1 MDNVI
6 IADRYGKELRTAI
19 FTSYDIEVGDEDNTF
34 EFLIK
39 RQEYE
44 QVTAYQRAYIPGT
57 EYGGLVRRWETN
69 TKQGTITIGG
79 LTWRGMLKHKII
91 SPPQGADYAT
101 SSGELNSII
110 RARIE
115 EAFPFD
121 QGNLSATKI
130 IKGSSVDTGVTL
142 PHVWMFERYCTLLD
156 GLEKMLKSVNYKLD
170 IQYDQEERMAV
181 VSAVPIINYSQSVDF
196 SSDMQVNYHVKQIQD
211 GVNHLV
217 CLGEGEL
224 KDRVVINLWLNS
236 DGSIDGEYFFDVIS
250 GYENEIA
257 EVYDYAG
264 ASREDLIT
272 SGVQRLRDI
281 GELSTYEIE
290 ISGSLDIA
298 IGDIVGGRD
307 YLSGLYL
314 TAPVAGKI
322 IRWNKG
328 FRTIEYRVSHN
339 VYLAEADEP
348 DMTFLSSGN
357 LLKGGKED
365 VPPVDYL
372 NKYIPDEVEAE
383 PAEEVEEE

>member
-19 FTSYDIEVGDEDNTF
+19 FTSYDIEVGDEDNSF
-34 EFLIK
+34 EVLIK

-44 QVTAYQRAYIPGT
+44 QVTAYQRLYIPGT

-79 LTWRGMLKHKII
+79 ITWRGMLKHKII
-91 SPPQGADYAT
+91 APPTGADYAT

-115 EAFPFD
+115 DAFPFD
-121 QGNLSATKI
+121 NTNLSATRI
-130 IKGSSVDTGVTL
+130 IKGSSESTGVTM
-142 PHVWMFERYCTLLD
+142 PHTWYFERYCTVLD
-156 GLEKMLKSVNYKLD
+156 GLEKMLRSVGYRLD
-170 IQYDQEERMAV
+170 IQYDQEEKMAIV
-181 VSAVPIINYSQSVDF
+181 GAVPIVNYSQNIDF
-196 SSDMQVNYHVKQIQD
+196 SSDMQVNYHVRQIKD

-217 CLGEGEL
+217 CLGAGEL
-224 KDRVVINLWLNS
+224 RNRTVINLWMNE

-264 ASREDLIT
+264 AEREDLIT
-272 SGVQRLRDI
+272 SGVQRLRELC
-281 GELSTYEIE
+281 ELSSYEIE
-290 ISGSLDIA
+290 ISGSMDIA

-307 YLSGLYL
+307 YLTGLYI

-328 FRTIEYRVSHN
+328 FRTIEYRVSN
-339 VYLAEADEP
+339 KVFLSEADEAEP
-348 DMTFLSSGN
+348 EMMMARGAKQEEP
-357 LLKGGKED
+357 LLA
-365 VPPVDYL
+365 
-372 NKYIPDEVEAE
+372 KYIPDEVQAEEAE
-383 PAEEVEEE
+383 EK